1 MKKLG
6 LFLITSA
13 LTLGLAACGGSE
25 EEVSTPA
32 SEETPAT
39 QQEETSTDTPTTAAD
54 ADSFTITAT
63 NWDFTSDNELV
74 IKKGS
79 TVELNLVNKE
89 GFHTVG
95 NEELGIELTADAPV
109 EFTADAVGEY
119 ELICSTICGAMEDHE
134 AMTITL
140 KVVE

>member
-6 LFLITSA
+6 LLLITSA
-13 LTLGLAACGGSE
+13 LTLGLAACGGAE
-25 EEVSTPA
+25 EEASTEA
-32 SEETPAT
+32 NEETPAA
-39 QQEETSTDTPTTAAD
+39 QQEETSTDTSTTASD

-63 NWDFTSDNELV
+63 NWEFTSDHELV

-89 GFHTVG
+89 GFHTIG
-95 NEELGIELTADAPV
+95 NEELGIELTADAPE

-119 ELICSTICGAMEDHE
+119 ELICSTVCGAMEDHE